1 MKILIAED
9 DPVSRTRLAHA
20 LVGLGHEVVAVADG
34 RAASEE
40 LLRPEGPRLAIL
52 DWMMPGA
59 DGLEVCRAVRA
70 RAAHYVYVILL
81 SSRHGQED
89 VVTGLNAEADDF
101 LSKPFD
107 VSELAARL
115 RSGERVL
122 ELQEDLLRAQDELRS
137 QATHDHLTGLWNR
150 AMILDQLVRELNR
163 AERTKS
169 RLAVALADLDDFKG
183 INDTYGHAVGD
194 DVLRHAGQRISSQLR
209 KCDYVGRYGGEE
221 FLLVL
226 PGCDLNGAAEVA
238 ERVRLNLAAEPL
250 RSGGVLLPVRVSL
263 GIAASWPTVNPPL
276 LIKAAD
282 DALYRA
288 KARGRNRVES

>member
-1 MKILIAED
+1 MKILIADD
-9 DPVSRTRLAHA
+9 DPVSRRRLERA
-20 LVGLGHEVVAVADG
+20 LAALGHQVVAVADG
-34 RAASEE
+34 LAANAE
-40 LLRPEGPRLAIL
+40 LLNPDGPRLAIL

-59 DGLEVCRAVRA
+59 DGLEVCRAVRE
-70 RAAHYVYVILL
+70 RAAHYVYIILL
-81 SSRHGQED
+81 SARHRQED
-89 VVTGLNAEADDF
+89 VVTGLNAEADDY

-122 ELQEDLLRAQDELRS
+122 GLQEDLLRAQDELRS
-137 QATHDHLTGLWNR
+137 RATHDHLTGLWNR
-150 AMILDQLVRELNR
+150 AMILDQLARELHR
-163 AERTKS
+163 AERTKK
-169 RLAVALADLDDFKG
+169 RLAVALADLDHVKG

-194 DVLRHAGQRISSQLR
+194 DVLRHAGQRITSQLR

-226 PGCDLNGAAEVA
+226 PGCNLAGAVEVGG
-238 ERVRLNLAAEPL
+238 RVRANLAAEPL
-250 RSGGVLLPVRVSL
+250 RSGELLLPVRVSL
-263 GIAASWPTVNPPL
+263 GIAAAWPLVTAPE

-288 KARGRNRVES
+288 KALGRDRVES